1 MQPTKTPAVMAPL
14 ESTQLGEPVTQT
26 GPLAFPDSLERAD
39 RSRMVRRPGSAL
51 VSAVCAARFPTID
64 PPRLAFRFV
73 ILIARHLQLDVA
85 MIAAG
90 GIG

>member
-1 MQPTKTPAVMAPL
+1 MRPTKTPAMMAPL
-14 ESTQLGEPVTQT
+14 ESAQLCEPVNSRRFT
-26 GPLAFPDSLERAD
+26 GVPKIVVACSQMARPL
-39 RSRMVRRPGSAL
+39 GIAL

-64 PPRLAFRFV
+64 PPGLAFRFV